1 MSENRACDLC
11 GLDVGAKPFL
21 LHTPDKQYQ
30 FCCEGCLGIYQM
42 LHDIKETPVQ
52 NDDNTDKKS

>member
-11 GLDVGAKPFL
+11 SLDVGVKPFL
-21 LHTPDKQYQ
+21 LNSPEKQYQ

-52 NDDNTDKKS
+52 NEQNQPNKS